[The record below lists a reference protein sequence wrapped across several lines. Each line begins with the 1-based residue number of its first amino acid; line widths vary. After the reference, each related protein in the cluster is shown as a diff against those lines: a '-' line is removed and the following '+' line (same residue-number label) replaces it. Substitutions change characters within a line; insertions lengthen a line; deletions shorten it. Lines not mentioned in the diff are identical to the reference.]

1 MEEIKL
7 SVVIP
12 TYNRKAK
19 LKNLLLSIE
28 KNFRIKSLYEIIVI
42 DDASTD
48 GTDKM
53 IEKEFTYV
61 KYYRHNNI
69 ELDGKS
75 KNDGINYSS
84 GDLILFIDDDN
95 QLVDDSIEEIVTYM
109 KEHPEV
115 GVMVPV
121 TCYLSNPDIIM
132 YAGAKFSKIIKR
144 TISLYEKEKFS
155 ALHNKIL
162 EIDAMGNCSIIN
174 RKIAID
180 AGLIDYPK
188 YPFIFEDGDLIYKI
202 KKREVS

>member
-84 GDLILFIDDDN
+84 GDLILFID
-95 QLVDDSIEEIVTYM
+95 VI
-109 KEHPEV
+109 K
-115 GVMVPV
+115 
-121 TCYLSNPDIIM
+121 SNPNFLPTERK
-132 YAGAKFSKIIKR
+132 ACRLNEENLPLHG
-144 TISLYEKEKFS
+144 TIAPSR
-155 ALHNKIL
+155 
-162 EIDAMGNCSIIN
+162 ID
-174 RKIAID
+174 
-180 AGLIDYPK
+180 L
-188 YPFIFEDGDLIYKI
+188 L
-202 KKREVS
+202 